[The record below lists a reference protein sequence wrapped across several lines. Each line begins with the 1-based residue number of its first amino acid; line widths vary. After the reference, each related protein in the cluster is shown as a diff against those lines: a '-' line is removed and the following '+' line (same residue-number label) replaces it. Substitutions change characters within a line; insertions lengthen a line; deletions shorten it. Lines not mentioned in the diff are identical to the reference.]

1 MILIITDDNES
12 TSTEIIKWLISMDKS
27 FIRIHEDELFEIKTS
42 KKRIYLESDSSKFYL
57 DEISSVWY
65 RRGGLRFK
73 RTRYSHPSVNRHMN
87 ETQFW
92 LEDYVFKT
100 LESKKHINKQTN
112 SSVNKL
118 WVLQKAREKG
128 LDVPEY
134 FLSEDRDEIE
144 IGKTITKT
152 INGGGWIQNIEEKTD
167 GLMYTSLVD
176 CKTDKEFSLSFFQ
189 EKVEKDFEIRSF
201 YLNGKIWSI
210 AIFSQ
215 NDEQTKLDFRKYN
228 DEKPN
233 RNVRYNLPKTLEA
246 KICKLMKELDLNS
259 GSLDFIKSGDKFYFL
274 EVNPIGQ
281 FLAVSTLCNYYLEKE
296 VADNL

>member
-1 MILIITDDNES
+1 MILVITDNSEI
-12 TSTEIIKWLISMDKS
+12 TSTEVIKWLIYRGQN
-27 FIRIHEDELFEIKTS
+27 FIRIHEDEFFDIKTH
-42 KKRIYLESDSSKFYL
+42 KKRIYLQSERSKFYL
-57 DEISSVWY
+57 DQISSVWY
-65 RRGGLRFK
+65 RRGGLKFK
-73 RTRYSHPSVNRHMN
+73 RTKYSHASINRHMI
-87 ETQFW
+87 EAQYW
-92 LEDYVFKT
+92 LEDYVLKT
-100 LESKKHINKQTN
+100 LESKKYINKQTN

-118 WVLQKAREKG
+118 WVLQKAQEKG
-128 LDVPEY
+128 LDVPNY
-134 FLSEDRDEIE
+134 FLSEDIGDIE
-144 IGKTITKT
+144 LGNTITKT
-152 INGGGWIQNIEEKTD
+152 ITEGSWIQNIEEKTD

-176 CKTDKEFSLSFFQ
+176 QKPNKEFSISFLQ

-201 YLNGKIWSI
+201 YLNGNIWSI

-233 RNVRYNLPKTLEA
+233 RNVRYNLPKSIEA
-246 KICKLMKELDLNS
+246 KICKLMKDLDLNS